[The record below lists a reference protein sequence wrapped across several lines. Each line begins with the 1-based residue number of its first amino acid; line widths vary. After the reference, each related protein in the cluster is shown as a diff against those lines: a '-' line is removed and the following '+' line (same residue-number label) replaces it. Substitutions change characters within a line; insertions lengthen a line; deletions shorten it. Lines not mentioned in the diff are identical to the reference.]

1 MEGKSQAPQKKFA
14 LPPLI
19 TGPGD
24 VGRTLLELE
33 QLEDFLRAAGLRKGG
48 DGIRLP
54 KMSRT
59 LERLAELNDANLL
72 QAAERQ
78 RLVAFLKSLQQHA
91 PVLHISFASEPSA
104 AFTAKIVEWLRAN
117 ISQFVLVQIGL
128 QPSIAAGCVVRTTNK
143 SFDFSLR
150 KNLAKNRNLL
160 INALK
165 STSQDV
171 VPSADSKVA
180 P

>member
-1 MEGKSQAPQKKFA
+1 MAPKQEHKFV

-24 VGRTLLELE
+24 VSRVLLELD
-33 QLEDFLRAAGLRKGG
+33 QLEDFLRSAALRKSEATVK
-48 DGIRLP
+48 LP

-59 LERLAELNDANLL
+59 LERLAEINDANLL
-72 QAAERQ
+72 ADTDRQ
-78 RLVAFLKSLQQHA
+78 RLQAFLTSLQQHA

-117 ISQFVLVQIGL
+117 ISKYVLVQIGL

-150 KNLAKNRNLL
+150 KNLANNRGLL
-160 INALK
+160 LEALK
-165 STSQDV
+165 P
-171 VPSADSKVA
+171 VPVA
-180 P
+180 AEPEAKS